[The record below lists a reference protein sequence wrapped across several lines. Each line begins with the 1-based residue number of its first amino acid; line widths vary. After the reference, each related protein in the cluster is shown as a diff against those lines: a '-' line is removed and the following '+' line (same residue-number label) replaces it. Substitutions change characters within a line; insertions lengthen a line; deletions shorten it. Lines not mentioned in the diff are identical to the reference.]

1 MLQLRPWALQHAE
14 SAITLG
20 CLYESPGMPC
30 WSKSKNAG
38 GQGMSQPGGEQS
50 FPDLKGDLRSPL
62 RPSLLRGGEGD
73 LYVWACSPVP
83 MFLL

>member
-20 CLYESPGMPC
+20 YLSESPGMP
-30 WSKSKNAG
+30 AG
-38 GQGMSQPGGEQS
+38 ASPRMLGDLSQPGGGQS
-50 FPDLKGDLRSPL
+50 FPDPKGTFEALAGFHCS
-62 RPSLLRGGEGD
+62 EEVGD
-73 LYVWACSPVP
+73 MYVWACSPVP